1 MKYKEDKERGS
12 DEISSKIVEEKQ
24 ELNDSKLDDLLE
36 MLRENKDKYKI
47 PRKLE
52 TIPSRDEMHIN
63 AIENPQKNTE
73 NDYGRYW

>member
-12 DEISSKIVEEKQ
+12 DEISSKIIEEKQ

-36 MLRENKDKYKI
+36 MLRENKDKSKI
-47 PRKLE
+47 HRKLE

-63 AIENPQKNTE
+63 TIENPQKNAE